1 MVYLLF
7 MHLPLLM
14 NLFGLATHFYCLF
27 LTFYGEGESGSLFF
41 TFRFL
46 PGLGLALAKALSSS
60 I

>member
-1 MVYLLF
+1 